1 MKSKQKRKEVVGRKE
16 GSKEEGRKEG
26 EREVEKGRLNI
37 YNQGTGCSLLN
48 IVFFSKVCNLTF
60 A

>member
-16 GSKEEGRKEG
+16 GSKEEGTKEG

-37 YNQGTGCSLLN
+37 YNQVQG
-48 IVFFSKVCNLTF
+48 VHY
-60 A
+60 